1 MNYRYDKVK
10 KIMVVDDEDDLIFLL
25 QTLLDQMGF
34 KVNGFTDPLLAL
46 QAFKAGTYD
55 LAILDIRLPGMDGF
69 ELCERLKIIDHSLK
83 VCFFTASEF
92 YHKNSKEEQHSILI
106 NDHQI
111 IRKPISN
118 EDLLK
123 QVQDILELK

>member
-1 MNYRYDKVK
+1 MNYTDDRVK

-25 QTLLDQMGF
+25 RTLLDQIGF
-34 KVNGFTDPLLAL
+34 KVSGFTDPLLAL

-55 LAILDIRLPGMDGF
+55 LAILDIRLPGLDGF
-69 ELCERLKIIDHSLK
+69 ELYERLKRIDNSLK

-92 YHKNSKEEQHSILI
+92 YYKNSKEEQHSILI
-106 NDHQI
+106 NEHPI

-118 EDLLK
+118 EDLIK
-123 QVQDILELK
+123 QVQKVLELK

>member
-1 MNYRYDKVK
+1 MNYRDDK

-25 QTLLDQMGF
+25 KTLLDHMGF
-34 KVNGFTDPLLAL
+34 KVSGFVDPLLAL
-46 QAFKAGTYD
+46 QDFKAGTYD
-55 LAILDIRLPGMDGF
+55 LAILDIRLPGLDGF
-69 ELCERLKIIDHSLK
+69 ELCERLKRIDHSLK

-92 YHKNSKEEQHSILI
+92 YPKNSKAEQHSALI
-106 NDHQI
+106 NEHHI

-123 QVQDILELK
+123 QVQEVLEFK

>member
-1 MNYRYDKVK
+1 MRYTDDKVK

-34 KVNGFTDPLLAL
+34 KVSGFTDALLAL

-55 LAILDIRLPGMDGF
+55 LAILDIRLPGLDGF
-69 ELCERLKIIDHSLK
+69 ELCEMLEKIDHSLK

-92 YHKNSKEEQHSILI
+92 YYKAEQHSELI
-106 NDHQI
+106 NEHRI

-123 QVQDILELK
+123 QVQEVLELK